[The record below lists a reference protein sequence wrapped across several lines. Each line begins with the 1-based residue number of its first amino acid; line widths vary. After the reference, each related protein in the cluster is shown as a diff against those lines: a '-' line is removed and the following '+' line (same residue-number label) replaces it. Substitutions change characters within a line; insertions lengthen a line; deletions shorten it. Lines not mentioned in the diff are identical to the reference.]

1 METRHFNLSLN
12 RWMALAAA
20 ASFVVGGAPGL
31 RAQTD
36 DFSDGNDTENPAWAR
51 NSAYVGSSGQTWAV
65 ENGAYRLQA
74 PNNSPFYAGF
84 GYVGSL
90 VGSPY
95 TDVSV
100 SADFVNFLAPMG
112 GAFGVGARLT
122 SNNTLG
128 SLSGYGYAYEPFA
141 DSLKGEM
148 VLYRIDGLGGLHD
161 IGSYKITLD
170 PAKDYRFV
178 LEIAGSNLHGQVF
191 EVGGGM
197 VAEQF
202 GVDATYASGVSGVFG
217 YSQSPVP
224 PTDFS
229 VDNFAA
235 MVVPEPALSVLLGL
249 GGSALWVARR
259 FRSNRG

>member
-1 METRHFNLSLN
+1 METKHFDLSLN
-12 RWMALAAA
+12 RWMSLAAA
-20 ASFVVGGAPGL
+20 ASLVFCGERGL

-36 DFSDGNDTENPAWAR
+36 DFSDGNDTENPAWTH
-51 NSAYVGSSGQTWAV
+51 NNAYVGSIGQTWAV
-65 ENGAYRLQA
+65 EGGAYRLQA

-100 SADFVNFLAPMG
+100 SADFVNFVAPAG
-112 GAFGVGARLT
+112 GAFGVAARLT
-122 SNNTLG
+122 SDNTLG

-141 DSLKGEM
+141 DSFKGEM
-148 VLYRIDGLGGLHD
+148 VLYRIDNLAGLHD
-161 IGSYKITLD
+161 IGSHKVTLD

-178 LEIAGSNLHGQVF
+178 LEIVGSDLHGQVF

-197 VAEQF
+197 VAEQS
-202 GVDATYASGVSGVFG
+202 GVDATYASGVCGVFG

-229 VDNFAA
+229 ADNFAA
-235 MVVPEPALSVLLGL
+235 MVVPEPAVSVLLGL
-249 GGSALWVARR
+249 GAAALLAVRR